1 MRHILAVALL
11 ALGMLLAPVGASAQT
26 TVELIAADI
35 DAWWAAVF
43 AERGLA
49 YSSPRLD
56 QVDEPGIEFCAGIDV
71 FYTPA
76 GYCFTN
82 NTVFFSTLFASPD
95 SLVWLPVISH
105 EWVHHIQ
112 GLADTGVGSL
122 LESELQADCFSGA
135 FVAAA
140 ADADWISPVI
150 ASQALQ
156 LTQSAGDVWFE
167 LPFEEQ
173 VHGNKAERALAFMTG
188 MNGGLAA
195 CGI

>member
-1 MRHILAVALL
+1 MRGVLH
-11 ALGMLLAPVGASAQT
+11 APDAT
-26 TVELIAADI
+26 T
-35 DAWWAAVF
+35 
-43 AERGLA
+43 
-49 YSSPRLD
+49 
-56 QVDEPGIEFCAGIDV
+56 
-71 FYTPA
+71 T
-76 GYCFTN
+76 
-82 NTVFFSTLFASPD
+82 
-95 SLVWLPVISH
+95 
-105 EWVHHIQ
+105 
-112 GLADTGVGSL
+112 
-122 LESELQADCFSGA
+122 
-135 FVAAA
+135 A